1 LSVLNQNQ
9 SITSSYT
16 YSYRDGGKILSE
28 LKKLLCGKYV
38 LRGDTFNVSNMYHIK
53 HSSYLVDELHLNDV
67 AFNCVMIKLLGKTGV
82 IVPVSSFSNMSDVPD
97 VRDVKDLYKKVILA
111 AKEQNII

>member
-1 LSVLNQNQ
+1 MSVLNQSQ

-38 LRGDTFNVSNMYHIK
+38 LRGDTFDVPNKYVIK
-53 HSSYLVDELHLNDV
+53 HSSFLRSDLNLNDV
-67 AFNCVMIKLLGKTGV
+67 AFNCIMIKLLFETGV
-82 IVPVSSFSNMSDVPD
+82 IVPMPVFPD